1 MSGNE
6 QDERLACGVEIAT
19 LVDQVAEGT
28 PPADPEHQAT
38 CPHCGPALSEI
49 EELWGRVRELAREE
63 VVTPEQ
69 LAGRI
74 IRRIRQEVTTRRLEV
89 PLEAVVPRLVR
100 HALLHSDRGTTR
112 IADAVVADV
121 VSRVVCEV
129 PGVHSL
135 GGGSL
140 AGALQAGIPVGATA
154 EGVKVEV
161 GGERVA
167 VHVRLVVR
175 YGASIARVA
184 NAVRASV
191 IRNVDAVTGLEV
203 AEVNI
208 TVEDVNI
215 EGD

>member
-1 MSGNE
+1 MTGNE

-19 LVDQVAEGT
+19 LVDQVADGT
-28 PPADPEHQAT
+28 PPADPEHQVT

-69 LAGRI
+69 LARSI
-74 IRRIRQEVTTRRLEV
+74 IRRIRQDVTARRLEV
-89 PLEAVVPRLVR
+89 PLEAVVPRLLR
-100 HALLHSDRGTTR
+100 HALFHSERGTTR
-112 IADAVVADV
+112 IADAVVAEIVSGV
-121 VSRVVCEV
+121 VREV

-135 GGGSL
+135 GGGL
-140 AGALQAGIPVGATA
+140 AGALQAGIPVGATT
-154 EGVKVEV
+154 EGVEVEV
-161 GGERVA
+161 SGERVA

-175 YGASIARVA
+175 HGASIARVA

-191 IRNVDAVTGLEV
+191 IRNVAAVTGLEV

-208 TVEDVNI
+208 TVEDVHV
-215 EGD
+215 GGG